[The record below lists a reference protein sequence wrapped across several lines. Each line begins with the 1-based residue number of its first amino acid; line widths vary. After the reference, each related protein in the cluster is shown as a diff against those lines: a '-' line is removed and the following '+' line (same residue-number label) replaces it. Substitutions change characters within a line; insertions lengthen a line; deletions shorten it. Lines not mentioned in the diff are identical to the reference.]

1 MKREI
6 FNGAEVRR
14 LYLSWNE
21 SRASVTFGRGR
32 KKSKGRLG
40 VERHIDLT
48 QLRVRLEITIHA
60 CKRHCLLRIGQLD
73 PHQTE
78 SMVQH
83 LLRHNLRRWSGT
95 LLLLRGRGRRI
106 LSAQFRFQRRGQHG
120 HEPGESP
127 PIEGVRHWVN
137 SNQTCSALARL
148 VVKRST
154 PVRRWL
160 SMVLYWSVV
169 SMAGE
174 TGATAAL
181 EKLRGLA
188 GDWEGT
194 VEWTGARTSHGA
206 MNAKYY
212 TTGNGS
218 AVVEDLITDGTPVMT
233 SVYHLDGPDL
243 RMTHYCGAQNQPRLK
258 ANRIALDEGALDFGF
273 VDITNLKSPDAPH
286 VVGTEMRLLAP
297 DHITVTFLFDAAG
310 KQSRERIDLKW
321 AGEAK

>member
-1 MKREI
+1 
-6 FNGAEVRR
+6 
-14 LYLSWNE
+14 
-21 SRASVTFGRGR
+21 
-32 KKSKGRLG
+32 
-40 VERHIDLT
+40 
-48 QLRVRLEITIHA
+48 
-60 CKRHCLLRIGQLD
+60 
-73 PHQTE
+73 
-78 SMVQH
+78 
-83 LLRHNLRRWSGT
+83 
-95 LLLLRGRGRRI
+95 
-106 LSAQFRFQRRGQHG
+106 
-120 HEPGESP
+120 
-127 PIEGVRHWVN
+127 
-137 SNQTCSALARL
+137 
-148 VVKRST
+148 
-154 PVRRWL
+154 
-160 SMVLYWSVV
+160 MVLYWSVV

-310 KQSRERIDLKW
+310 KQSRERIDLKR